1 MESSTM
7 ATADEVLLE
16 TDDRM
21 QRSVEALRRELN
33 TIRTGR
39 ASPAL
44 IETLTV
50 EYYGVPT
57 PMNQL
62 ASISVPEAR
71 VLMIQPWDRQSI
83 RDVERSILTSDLGL
97 VPNNDGTAIRL
108 NIPVLTEERRRELV
122 RLVGRKVEDGLVS
135 LRNIRRDSLGGFR
148 SMERNKELSQDES
161 RSAQNQLQEI
171 TNAFSSQMQEMKQE
185 KEAEVMEV

>member
-1 MESSTM
+1 M

-16 TDDRM
+16 TDERM
-21 QRSVEALRRELN
+21 EKSVEALKRELN

-44 IETLTV
+44 VETLMV

-71 VLMIQPWDRQSI
+71 VLMISPWDRQSI
-83 RDVERSILTSDLGL
+83 KDVERSILMSDLGL
-97 VPNNDGTAIRL
+97 TPNNDGIAIRL

-135 LRNIRRDSLGGFR
+135 IRNIRRDSLGEFR
-148 SMERNKELSQDES
+148 AMERNKELSQDES
-161 RSAQNQLQEI
+161 RYAQEQLQEI
-171 TNAFSSQMQEMKQE
+171 TNAFSGRMQDMKQE

>member
-97 VPNNDGTAIRL
+97 MPNNDGTAIRL

-148 SMERNKELSQDES
+148 SMERNKELSQDKS

>member
-1 MESSTM
+1 M
-7 ATADEVLLE
+7 ATADDVLLE

-21 QRSVEALRRELN
+21 QKSVEALKRELN

-44 IETLTV
+44 VETLMV

-83 RDVERSILTSDLGL
+83 KDVERSLLMSDLGL
-97 VPNNDGTAIRL
+97 TPNNDGTAIRL
-108 NIPVLTEERRRELV
+108 NIPC
-122 RLVGRKVEDGLVS
+122 
-135 LRNIRRDSLGGFR
+135 
-148 SMERNKELSQDES
+148 
-161 RSAQNQLQEI
+161 
-171 TNAFSSQMQEMKQE
+171 
-185 KEAEVMEV
+185 

>member
-1 MESSTM
+1 M
-7 ATADEVLLE
+7 ADADDVLLE
-16 TDDRM
+16 TDERM
-21 QRSVEALRRELN
+21 QKSVEALKRELN

-44 IETLTV
+44 VETLMV

-83 RDVERSILTSDLGL
+83 KDVERSILMSDLGL
-97 VPNNDGTAIRL
+97 TPNNDGTAIRL
-108 NIPVLTEERRRELV
+108 NIPIPTEERRRELV

-135 LRNIRRDSLGGFR
+135 IRNIRRDSLGSFR

-161 RSAQNQLQEI
+161 RYAQEQLQEI

>member
-1 MESSTM
+1 M

-16 TDDRM
+16 TDERM
-21 QRSVEALRRELN
+21 QKSVDALVRELN
-33 TIRTGR
+33 AIRTGR

-44 IETLTV
+44 VETMMV

-83 RDVERSILTSDLGL
+83 KDVERSILMSDLGL
-97 VPNNDGTAIRL
+97 TPNNDGTAIRL
-108 NIPVLTEERRRELV
+108 NIPIPTEERRRELV

-135 LRNIRRDSLGGFR
+135 IRNIRRDSLGSFR

-161 RSAQNQLQEI
+161 RYAQEQLQEI
-171 TNAFSSQMQEMKQE
+171 TNAFSDQMQEMKQE